1 MEELSLISH
10 QEPGIA
16 VIDNFEQ
23 LKQVLEQQ
31 LEAYKSLAY
40 SQDSVKAAKKD
51 KATLNKLKKA
61 IDDKRKEIKKI
72 YMQPYT
78 VVEAQAKELIAL
90 IDEPLSLI
98 AEFIAQEEAE
108 EKEERRKEIAAYFY
122 QNANALGDLA
132 ETIFTSPAFYDQ
144 KWENKSTTAKTYQ
157 TAIVEK
163 INVAALD
170 ISTIR
175 ATGGKHTA
183 ALVEKYI
190 STLSTS
196 GLSEYKATLEAAEL
210 AAETTFAPALTDD
223 NVIGYKVLRLTGNAQ
238 QLAQILEHME
248 LLGIEV
254 DELEDGMPHD
264 MTELSSPSFHSFVAF
279 DIETTGTFGA
289 ANGDAAPE
297 ITEIGA
303 VKVINGV
310 IVDRFSQLAN
320 PGRKIVPRIARLTH
334 ITDAMLADQ
343 PPVDEVIRQFK
354 ACVGDSILVGHNIKN
369 CDIPY
374 ISKAAKRAGVA
385 FDNCYFDT
393 YRYAKSKKAA
403 MGWENVKLEYLSEQ
417 FGISQPD
424 AHRAWC
430 DAEANVGVFLHLKK
444 LIDNQEVF
452 YD

>member
-23 LKQVLEQQ
+23 LKQALECE
-31 LEAYKSLAY
+31 LEVYRTLAY
-40 SQDSVKAAKKD
+40 SQDNVKAAKKD

-72 YMQPYT
+72 HMQPYAI
-78 VVEAQAKELIAL
+78 VEAQAKELIAL

-98 AEFIAQEEAE
+98 AGFIAQEEAE

-122 QNANALGDLA
+122 QNATALGDLA

-144 KWENKSTTAKTYQ
+144 KWENKSTNAKAYQ
-157 TAIVEK
+157 TAMSEK

-183 ALVEKYI
+183 ALLERYI
-190 STLSTS
+190 GTLSTN
-196 GLSEYKATLEAAEL
+196 GLAEYKASLEAAEI

-264 MTELSSPSFHSFVAF
+264 MTELSSPNFNSFVAF
-279 DIETTGTFGA
+279 DIETTGTLGA

-303 VKVINGV
+303 VKVVDGL

-343 PPVDEVIRQFK
+343 PPIDEVIRQFK
-354 ACVGDSILVGHNIKN
+354 AFVGDSVLVGHNIKN

-374 ISKAAKRAGVA
+374 ISRSAKRAGIA
-385 FDNCYFDT
+385 FDNSYFDT
-393 YRYAKSKKAA
+393 YRYAKGLKNE
-403 MGWENVKLEYLSEQ
+403 MGWKNVKLEYLSQQ
-417 FGISQPD
+417 FGISQSD

-430 DAEANVGVFLHLKK
+430 DAEANVGVYLKLK
-444 LIDNQEVF
+444 DMG
-452 YD
+452 

>member
-1 MEELSLISH
+1 MEEFSLISR

-16 VIDNFEQ
+16 AIDNFQE
-23 LKQVLEQQ
+23 LKQALEQQ
-31 LEAYKSLAY
+31 LEVYKSLAY

-51 KATLNKLKKA
+51 KAMLNKLKKA

-90 IDEPLSLI
+90 IDEPLALI
-98 AEFIAQEEAE
+98 AGFIAREEAE
-108 EKEERRKEIAAYFY
+108 EKEARRNDIAAYFY
-122 QNANALGDLA
+122 QNAAALGDLA
-132 ETIFTSPAFYDQ
+132 ESIFVNPAFYDP
-144 KWENKSTTAKTYQ
+144 KWENKSTTVKAYQ
-157 TAIVEK
+157 SAIMEK
-163 INVAALD
+163 INATAID

-183 ALVEKYI
+183 ALLERYLQTF
-190 STLSTS
+190 STN
-196 GLSEYKATLEAAEL
+196 GLAEYKASLVAAEN
-210 AAETTFAPALTDD
+210 AVDTTFAPALTDD
-223 NVIGYKVLRLTGNAQ
+223 NVIGYKVLKLTGTAQ
-238 QLAQILEHME
+238 QLTQILEQME

-264 MTELSSPSFHSFVAF
+264 MTELHYPSFDSFVTF
-279 DIETTGTFGA
+279 DIETTGTYGA
-289 ANGDAAPE
+289 ANGDTSPE

-303 VKVINGV
+303 VKVVDGV

-354 ACVGDSILVGHNIKN
+354 AFVGDSVLVGHNIKN

-374 ISKAAKRAGVA
+374 ISKAAKRAGIA
-385 FDNCYFDT
+385 FDNRYFDT
-393 YRYAKSKKAA
+393 YRYAKNMKAK

-430 DAEANVGVFLHLKK
+430 DAEANVGVYLKLK
-444 LIDNQEVF
+444 ELKVNL
-452 YD
+452 